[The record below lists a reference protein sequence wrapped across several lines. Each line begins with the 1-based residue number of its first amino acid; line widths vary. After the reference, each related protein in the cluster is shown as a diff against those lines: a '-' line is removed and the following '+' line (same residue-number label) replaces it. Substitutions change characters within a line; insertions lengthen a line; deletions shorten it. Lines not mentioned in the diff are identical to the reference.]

1 MSEEM
6 KISKNKLVLVVM
18 IVCIQSFLY
27 FADEAFE
34 ILKLQPSDVGLL
46 VFFSF
51 ALIKSLR
58 TKKKIINIECN
69 LDLYIVLFLALIL
82 TSSIQ
87 SNLVFGQSIID
98 GLIQQ
103 RRLIIAPSFMF
114 LHVNTSTRY
123 GGLRFYFMPTLLDFL
138 FMVEADKLL
147 DKKRSHQKRLLSAVT
162 CLLVIFETM
171 VVQKF
176 RLTSIALLICLA
188 LAMYIKRS
196 GIDTK
201 IVYTFLGVV
210 LFVLL
215 LNTTMAQDLIYQIK
229 SGFSDYGHFGVRL
242 DGRKLYLSMIAQHP
256 ILGAGYPYIQ
266 KALEAAGYNKA
277 IFLSDNGIFGYIYI
291 YGTLGAM
298 WVIMIWRKLIKMS
311 VNIFKQTNETY
322 FLFFYLFFIITSV
335 NEIHWYWETGFGIF
349 ILSILLLEEKN
360 QLIKMEKENNVR

>member
-1 MSEEM
+1 M
-6 KISKNKLVLVVM
+6 V
-18 IVCIQSFLY
+18 
-27 FADEAFE
+27 
-34 ILKLQPSDVGLL
+34 
-46 VFFSF
+46 
-51 ALIKSLR
+51 
-58 TKKKIINIECN
+58 
-69 LDLYIVLFLALIL
+69 LDLFSYKKALESGNIRYSTLFEALKIVAFLELFLFIL
-82 TSSIQ
+82 Q
-87 SNLVFGQSIID
+87 YL
-98 GLIQQ
+98 
-103 RRLIIAPSFMF
+103 IAPSFMF

-277 IFLSDNGIFGYIYI
+277 IFLSDNGVFGIYIYI
-291 YGTLGAM
+291 WHSWSYVGNYDLA
-298 WVIMIWRKLIKMS
+298 
-311 VNIFKQTNETY
+311 ETD
-322 FLFFYLFFIITSV
+322 
-335 NEIHWYWETGFGIF
+335 
-349 ILSILLLEEKN
+349 KN
-360 QLIKMEKENNVR
+360 VS